1 MMLPHLLDGHVYSEA
16 CALAGYDHT
25 QSRRI
30 GIEDI
35 RNPVVRRSL
44 REAVKQVETL
54 IHHFGARPGRI
65 IVELA
70 REVGKSAEARDKRTK
85 GIEKRTEDKQR
96 HREKMKETPGQTVN
110 QG

>member
-44 REAVKQVETL
+44 REVVKQVETL

-70 REVGKSAEARDKRTK
+70 RKVGKSAEERDKMTK
-85 GIEKRTEDKQR
+85 GIDKRKIGR
-96 HREKMKETPGQTVN
+96 AHVGTPVTNAQLVCRI
-110 QG
+110 